1 MLFGLFQEKKLKM
14 VWQARKGGLVSYLV
28 GTAHFFPHSFKAS
41 LTRLIEKAETCI
53 FEGPLDEASM
63 RRVVEAGYTGDRNW
77 SLLQELDA
85 ATISSLARTVS
96 PNLSKESPF
105 HDLILR
111 ATQSSLSELVK
122 GMKPW
127 MAFFTIY
134 STFLETLRWKHS
146 VDMEAFEI
154 AKALDRR
161 IVPLETI
168 EEQIEVLDTI
178 DRQQIIE
185 FLKRVTHWK
194 KYTSDFV
201 RWYLSGNLDK
211 IASNPY
217 GFPTRNPSVIDR
229 RDRILFERMLGH
241 LDRGNAVVCVGVP
254 HIVGISGLL
263 VSKGYELTRY
273 GHSHTSYR

>member
-1 MLFGLFQEKKLKM
+1 MLFGLFKEKELKM
-14 VWQARKGGLVSYLV
+14 VWQARKEGQVSYLV

-63 RRVVEAGYTGDRNW
+63 QSVVEAGYMGDRNW

-85 ATISSLARTVS
+85 ATISSLARAVS
-96 PNLSKESPF
+96 PNLGKESPL
-105 HDLILR
+105 HELLLG
-111 ATQSSLSELVK
+111 ATQRSLSELVR

-134 STFLETLRWKHS
+134 SAFLETLRWKHS
-146 VDMEAFEI
+146 DDLEAIEI
-154 AKALDRR
+154 AKALDRH

-178 DRQQIIE
+178 DREQIIE

-194 KYTSDFV
+194 KYTSDFA
-201 RWYLSGNLDK
+201 RWYLSGRLDK

-217 GFPTRNPSVIDR
+217 GFPTRNPWVIDR
-229 RDRILFERMLGH
+229 RDRILFDRMLGH

-254 HIVGISGLL
+254 HIAGISGLL

-273 GHSHTSYR
+273 GQLYTSYR